1 MKGCLEPPIE
11 GVVVLTYGSGNIPDS
26 RTDLTE
32 AVKEATDKGVVI
44 VTCCPCRGGPHDV
57 SSEFV
62 EKVLT
67 KCLMQ
72 FCKNMFSRTLF
83 IVYIFKYLKGEGR
96 KVTDTLH

>member
-1 MKGCLEPPIE
+1 M
-11 GVVVLTYGSGNIPDS
+11 
-26 RTDLTE
+26 
-32 AVKEATDKGVVI
+32 VI
-44 VTCCPCRGGPHDV
+44 VTCCPCRRGPHDV